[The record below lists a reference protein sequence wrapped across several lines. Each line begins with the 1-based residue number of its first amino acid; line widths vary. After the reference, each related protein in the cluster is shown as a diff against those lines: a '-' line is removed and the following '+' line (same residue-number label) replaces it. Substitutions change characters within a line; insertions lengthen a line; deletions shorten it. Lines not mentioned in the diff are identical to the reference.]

1 MKILRQQVVP
11 SRHTLPLENVIVT
24 NWRKRARWSTIEFSW
39 GLITMQFW
47 IWWFQAKVESWSISH
62 LHPAPPLHQGHGPPW
77 PRSWSADQCLWLASS
92 RADCHP
98 HITLHTAH
106 RTLHTSHCTLHKPNY
121 TLPITHCTGR
131 TNWLYSVHSTLCNI
145 YPSTLPTTTLTKS
158 YSAQCTHFLLPL
170 SQLAKNLRI
179 HKVYCHWSKQSVT
192 TVNLL
197 SKMQKNAMFTI
208 SR

>member
-47 IWWFQAKVESWSISH
+47 IWYFQTKVVSWSISIQGH
-62 LHPAPPLHQGHGPPW
+62 LHPAPAPLHQGHGPPW

-92 RADCHP
+92 RAHCHP

-106 RTLHTSHCTLHKPNY
+106 HTLHTAQTKLYTSHYTLHRPHKL
-121 TLPITHCTGR
+121 T
-131 TNWLYSVHSTLCNI
+131 VHSTLYNI

-158 YSAQCTHFLLPL
+158 HSAQCTHFLLPL
-170 SQLAKNLRI
+170 SQFVKNLRTHI
-179 HKVYCHWSKQSVT
+179 AFCHWSK
-192 TVNLL
+192 NP
-197 SKMQKNAMFTI
+197 
-208 SR
+208 

>member
-1 MKILRQQVVP
+1 MRRKLAFHIKIIWKKLFMGMKILRQQVVP

-47 IWWFQAKVESWSISH
+47 IWWFQTKVVSWSISH

-98 HITLHTAH
+98 HIT
-106 RTLHTSHCTLHKPNY
+106 HCTLHKPNY
-121 TLPITHCTGR
+121 ILPITHCTGR
-131 TNWLYSVHSTLCNI
+131 TNWLCTQHSVIIILAHFLPPHSQNHTVHSVHTSCYHSHNW
-145 YPSTLPTTTLTKS
+145 
-158 YSAQCTHFLLPL
+158 Q
-170 SQLAKNLRI
+170 RI
-179 HKVYCHWSKQSVT
+179 
-192 TVNLL
+192 
-197 SKMQKNAMFTI
+197 
-208 SR
+208 

>member
-47 IWWFQAKVESWSISH
+47 IWWFQTKVVSWSISH

-106 RTLHTSHCTLHKPNY
+106 HTLHTAQTKLYTSHYTLHRPHK
-121 TLPITHCTGR
+121 LA
-131 TNWLYSVHSTLCNI
+131 VHSTLCNI

-158 YSAQCTHFLLPL
+158 HSAQCTHFLLPL
-170 SQLAKNLRI
+170 SKLAKNLRI

-197 SKMQKNAMFTI
+197 NKMQKNAMFTI